1 MAAERRGGAAAHH
14 IAVSMADGGTERG
27 AAKGTQDS
35 VWVEHCLIEEIV
47 EKAGIL
53 PSFVV

>member
-27 AAKGTQDS
+27 AAKGTQDN
-35 VWVEHCLIEEIV
+35 VWVEHCLIRGNRGESWFF
-47 EKAGIL
+47 A
-53 PSFVV
+53 